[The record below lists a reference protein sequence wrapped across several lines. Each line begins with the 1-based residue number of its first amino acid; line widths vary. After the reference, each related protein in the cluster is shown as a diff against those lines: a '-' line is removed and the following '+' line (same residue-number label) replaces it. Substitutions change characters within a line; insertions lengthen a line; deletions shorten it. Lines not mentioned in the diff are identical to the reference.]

1 MNKIWI
7 MKNLTSWFSIDLDK
21 IETFECVPK
30 QQPRGDLIS
39 YWLHINGKLVTH
51 DTGQVLFKALEAH
64 LALGGHKDALLTEID
79 RYNDYK
85 KSNQ

>member
-1 MNKIWI
+1 
-7 MKNLTSWFSIDLDK
+7 MKNLNTWFSIDLDK
-21 IETFECVPK
+21 IETFESVPK

-39 YWLHINGKLVTH
+39 YWLHINGKLATR

-85 KSNQ
+85 KNNQ